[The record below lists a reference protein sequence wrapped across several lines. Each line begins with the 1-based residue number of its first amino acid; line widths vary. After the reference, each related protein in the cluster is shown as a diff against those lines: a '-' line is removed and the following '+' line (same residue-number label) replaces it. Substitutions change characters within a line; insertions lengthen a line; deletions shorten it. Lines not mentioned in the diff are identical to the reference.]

1 MILVKDF
8 DTGGPSSIT
17 VRKKYLFCFSVLILG
32 TWCWN
37 KPKCVCVYG

>member
-17 VRKKYLFCFSVLILG
+17 VRKKYLFCFSILILG
-32 TWCWN
+32 TWCWK